1 MSANNL
7 LTKIAEQW
15 FLTEPA
21 LFRIYCGQDLSE
33 NRQMQCLVRCGKGKV
48 EYNPDLMADIN
59 FAMMEESLRVEMI
72 RLFLKHPYQ
81 RQPENSLREALTLGS
96 NWVIDQHYHLQYQN
110 YSKAEDYQLPSG
122 ECFEWYVGKLNVL
135 LRQPSPPDKT
145 DPNETGDSDK
155 KSNQR
160 SDEADDPDS
169 GEEEEN
175 GHTPKDLQQKQE
187 QEQNDNNT
195 QKDDGNENEDETHCE
210 GQENPSEGDDG
221 DNENK
226 TANSEEKTVGDVKGG
241 GGDGSQTQEGPT
253 QQEQRQ
259 QLADQSELWEEDELR
274 QEEINEIIRSTT
286 EWGSIPGNMIERIIA
301 SLQVKMDY
309 RKALSA
315 FHTSILSS
323 KRRLTRMKPNRRSGF
338 AQMGSRYDLASNI
351 LVAVDVSG
359 SINSRTLRAF
369 YSAIAR
375 FFKYGVETIDVVQF
389 DIGLREVTTFKKR
402 PKTVEVRGRGGTEF
416 QSVFNHLKTHTQY
429 DGLIIF
435 TDGYAPEPQ
444 VDFRMHTK
452 VLWVCRSEEEYRRHQ
467 EWMRH
472 TGKVCWMKFD

>member
-1 MSANNL
+1 MNTNDL
-7 LTKIAEQW
+7 ITKIAELW

-21 LFRIYCGQDLSE
+21 LFRIYCGQDLGE
-33 NRQMQCLVRCGKGKV
+33 NRQMKCLVRCGKGKV

-81 RQPENSLREALTLGS
+81 RQPEESLREALTLSS
-96 NWVIDQHYHLQYQN
+96 NWVIAQHYHLQYQN
-110 YSKAEDYQLPSG
+110 YSKAEDYQLSSG

-145 DPNETGDSDK
+145 DHNETGDPEQ
-155 KSNQR
+155 KSNNER
-160 SDEADDPDS
+160 SDEEKKPDS
-169 GEEEEN
+169 
-175 GHTPKDLQQKQE
+175 
-187 QEQNDNNT
+187 
-195 QKDDGNENEDETHCE
+195 
-210 GQENPSEGDDG
+210 
-221 DNENK
+221 
-226 TANSEEKTVGDVKGG
+226 
-241 GGDGSQTQEGPT
+241 GDGSQTQEGPMS
-253 QQEQRQ
+253 QEYRQ

-286 EWGSIPGNMIERIIA
+286 EWGSIPGRMIEQIIA

-359 SINSRTLRAF
+359 SIDSRTLRAF

-435 TDGYAPEPQ
+435 TDGYAGEPRM
-444 VDFRMHTK
+444 DFRMRTK
-452 VLWVCRSEEEYRRHQ
+452 VLWVCRSEEEYQQHQ

-472 TGKVCWMKFD
+472 SGKVCWMKFD